1 LVKFA
6 MKFSAVLLFAMGAVV
21 AAEATRIVPE
31 LEPVSD
37 KKFMHKDLPDDRRPR
52 VYHKFQYP
60 YPIVDDSEDYDADY
74 VEDKND
80 DGGYWSAQMKYD
92 ALKNKLTKEVDE
104 LKDALRNL
112 QRKKLVLDTIAKREK
127 EAEEKAEEAEA
138 AEKKADGLHDDA
150 TNGLNNAKKGVDGAA
165 DGVDDETMDLEE
177 CKKQL
182 QKAREDLKKLLA
194 EKDADAK
201 KLAELA
207 KAEADAEAA
216 EVGAEKD
223 EEGAE
228 KSVEEEKADVVK
240 AEGEYKKELAD
251 VKVAEDKLATQAI
264 ELRKFRHA
272 DPDGGVYEVGK
283 KSLLGGSQSVRLSL
297 MALLGTAALLNLS

>member
-1 LVKFA
+1 
-6 MKFSAVLLFAMGAVV
+6 MKFSAVQLFALGVAV
-21 AAEATRIVPE
+21 AAEATGRSRIVPE

-37 KKFMHKDLPDDRRPR
+37 KKFMKSDLPDDRRPR

-112 QRKKLVLDTIAKREK
+112 QRKKLVLDTIAKR
-127 EAEEKAEEAEA
+127 EEKAEEAEA

-283 KSLLGGSQSVRLSL
+283 KSLLGRSQSVRLSL